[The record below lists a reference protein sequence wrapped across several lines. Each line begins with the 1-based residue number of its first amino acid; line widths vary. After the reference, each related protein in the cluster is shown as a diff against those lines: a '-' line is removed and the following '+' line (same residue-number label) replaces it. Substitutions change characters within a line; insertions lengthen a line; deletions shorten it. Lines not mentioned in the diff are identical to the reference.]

1 MICARYHAPARH
13 LRSIIEI
20 YFFYDVQLPSG
31 IMVEDRLLGERPNI
45 KFLLDGA
52 THTVTRRRSFQSSR
66 DAIAF
71 GHNTHPI
78 SASLTGSA
86 RLFGMGITTTG
97 WSTLFDMPLS
107 ELTDSGVELAA
118 LVGPDANRL
127 FDALSACPD
136 DLAMVRVMDAYWTQR
151 LAKRERRLSPLVRA
165 IEDMVAGRPIRRADE
180 LASAVDMSLRNL
192 QRVTADHF
200 GLTPKQLLRR
210 QRFIRTARAMRTL
223 SGTDL
228 DDWLAE
234 DFTDASH
241 ITREFHRFSGET
253 PGQFVARARPM
264 MEPAFIMQ
272 SILRRRSVAE
282 FGADGERIEVDTN
295 P

>member
-1 MICARYHAPARH
+1 MIYARYHAPAPH
-13 LRSIIEI
+13 LRSVIEI
-20 YFFYDVQLPSG
+20 YFFYDVRLPAG
-31 IMVEDRLLGERPNI
+31 MTVADRLLGERPNI
-45 KFLLDGA
+45 KFLIEGA
-52 THTVTRRRSFQSSR
+52 TQTSTYKRNFQSSR
-66 DAIAF
+66 NAIAF

-78 SASLTGSA
+78 SARLTGAA

-107 ELTDSGVELAA
+107 ELTDCGVELSA
-118 LVGPDANRL
+118 LIGNEAECV
-127 FDALSACPD
+127 FDTLCACTD
-136 DLAMVRVMDAYWTQR
+136 DLEMVRVMDTFWTKR
-151 LAKRERRLSPLVRA
+151 LAARERRLCPMIRA
-165 IEDMVAGRPIRRADE
+165 IEDMVAGRPMRRADE

-192 QRVTADHF
+192 QRLTADHF

-241 ITREFHRFSGET
+241 LTREFHRFAGET
-253 PGQFVARARPM
+253 PGQFVARARPIF
-264 MEPAFIMQ
+264 EPAFIMQ

-282 FGADGERIEVDTN
+282 FGADGERIEVDTK